1 MGKGLTKP
9 FPYGIIDLSNERKVV
24 NIMARE
30 NIEKIERK
38 RFQKKLAIAIEW
50 LELLETNHDAD
61 VLQLD
66 YDELKS
72 VRDSIKFLKSL
83 N

>member
-1 MGKGLTKP
+1 
-9 FPYGIIDLSNERKVV
+9 
-24 NIMARE
+24 MARE

-38 RFQKKLAIAIEW
+38 RFQKKLATAIKW
-50 LELLETNHDAD
+50 LPPPHTHHPPH

-66 YDELKS
+66 ADELKS

>member
-1 MGKGLTKP
+1 
-9 FPYGIIDLSNERKVV
+9 
-24 NIMARE
+24 MARE

-38 RFQKKLAIAIEW
+38 RFQKKLATAIEW
-50 LELLETNHDAD
+50 LKLLEINHNAD

-66 YDELKS
+66 DDELKS

-83 N
+83 S

>member
-1 MGKGLTKP
+1 
-9 FPYGIIDLSNERKVV
+9 
-24 NIMARE
+24 MARE

-38 RFQKKLAIAIEW
+38 RFQRKLTIAIDW
-50 LELLETNHDAD
+50 LELLETKRDAAEI
-61 VLQLD
+61 QLD
-66 YDELKS
+66 CDELKS

>member
-1 MGKGLTKP
+1 M
-9 FPYGIIDLSNERKVV
+9 
-24 NIMARE
+24 IMARE

-38 RFQKKLAIAIEW
+38 RFQRKLTIAIDW
-50 LELLETNHDAD
+50 LELLETKRDAAEI
-61 VLQLD
+61 QLD
-66 YDELKS
+66 RDELKS

>member
-1 MGKGLTKP
+1 
-9 FPYGIIDLSNERKVV
+9 
-24 NIMARE
+24 MARE

-38 RFQKKLAIAIEW
+38 RFQKKLATAIKW
-50 LELLETNHDAD
+50 LELLEIHHNAD

-66 YDELKS
+66 ADELKS

>member
-1 MGKGLTKP
+1 
-9 FPYGIIDLSNERKVV
+9 
-24 NIMARE
+24 MARE

-38 RFQKKLAIAIEW
+38 RFQRKLTIAIDW
-50 LELLETNHDAD
+50 LELLETKRNAD
-61 VLQLD
+61 EIQLD
-66 YDELKS
+66 CDELKS

>member
-1 MGKGLTKP
+1 M
-9 FPYGIIDLSNERKVV
+9 F
-24 NIMARE
+24 MARE

-38 RFQKKLAIAIEW
+38 RFQRKLTIAIDW
-50 LELLETNHDAD
+50 LELLETKRDAD
-61 VLQLD
+61 EIQLD
-66 YDELKS
+66 CDELRS

>member
-1 MGKGLTKP
+1 
-9 FPYGIIDLSNERKVV
+9 
-24 NIMARE
+24 MARE

-38 RFQKKLAIAIEW
+38 RFQKKLATVIEW
-50 LELLETNHDAD
+50 LELLEIHHNAD

-66 YDELKS
+66 ADELKS

>member
-1 MGKGLTKP
+1 
-9 FPYGIIDLSNERKVV
+9 
-24 NIMARE
+24 MARE

-38 RFQKKLAIAIEW
+38 RFQRKLTIAIDW
-50 LELLETNHDAD
+50 LELLETKRDAD
-61 VLQLD
+61 EIQLD
-66 YDELKS
+66 RDELKS

>member
-1 MGKGLTKP
+1 
-9 FPYGIIDLSNERKVV
+9 
-24 NIMARE
+24 MARE

-38 RFQKKLAIAIEW
+38 RFQRKLTIAIDW
-50 LELLETNHDAD
+50 LELLETKRDAD
-61 VLQLD
+61 EIQLD
-66 YDELKS
+66 CDELKS